1 MATINWSEL
10 TFYGVSFVKC
20 QLLLKKIQYLSIF
33 CVCVWCDKLLFYP
46 SFTYLR
52 SMCVLGKRLLKD
64 INIKNCSK
72 EVDGIL
78 WNEFCVL
85 NNNTKDR
92 DYIRNP
98 ELFKSRELNWNCD
111 PYFAGLTYDDWIS
124 TNPIKFNPP
133 HAASNIT
140 IVQGIKG
147 LSSGV
152 FFENLKPSFLD
163 VSLRSFS
170 LLKI

>member
-1 MATINWSEL
+1 MPIIVGKKSNICRYSVTIL
-10 TFYGVSFVKC
+10 
-20 QLLLKKIQYLSIF
+20 
-33 CVCVWCDKLLFYP
+33 P
-46 SFTYLR
+46 SFYLR

-111 PYFAGLTYDDWIS
+111 PYFAGMTYAD
-124 TNPIKFNPP
+124 
-133 HAASNIT
+133 
-140 IVQGIKG
+140 
-147 LSSGV
+147 
-152 FFENLKPSFLD
+152 
-163 VSLRSFS
+163 
-170 LLKI
+170 

>member
-1 MATINWSEL
+1 
-10 TFYGVSFVKC
+10 
-20 QLLLKKIQYLSIF
+20 
-33 CVCVWCDKLLFYP
+33 
-46 SFTYLR
+46 
-52 SMCVLGKRLLKD
+52 MCVLGKRLLKD

-111 PYFAGLTYDDWIS
+111 PYFAGLTYDD
-124 TNPIKFNPP
+124 
-133 HAASNIT
+133 
-140 IVQGIKG
+140 
-147 LSSGV
+147 
-152 FFENLKPSFLD
+152 
-163 VSLRSFS
+163 
-170 LLKI
+170 